1 MGFKIWVFA
10 ELQCTMLRQELVVDG
25 NNRQVS
31 GVEEY
36 VENSFK
42 TFDICFYIYLIF
54 LIV

>member
-1 MGFKIWVFA
+1 MGYKIWVFA
-10 ELQCTMLRQELVVDG
+10 ELQCTIFRQELVVDG
-25 NNRQVS
+25 NYRQVS

-42 TFDICFYIYLIF
+42 TFDICFYTF